1 MFQPLCRVRYCSVRA
16 MTSSTGAR
24 RCEACSNRRSIKP
37 SNPSASYLNKYRRKL
52 RSHIP
57 NIRAASNCVSRP
69 AFQPSYVSSNLIL
82 RFSCST
88 SVRLIWHPLRSTMT
102 TGQMSRYRTGQIMNS
117 QHSRFSFSQRT
128 AANGRIAFRMGGL
141 VVLGIIRFENR
152 VSMDQKNQQT

>member
-1 MFQPLCRVRYCSVRA
+1 MIADIATYSDLDLDVMAAMPICRVRYCSVRA

-37 SNPSASYLNKYRRKL
+37 SNPSVSYLNKYRRKL

-88 SVRLIWHPLRSTMT
+88 SVRLIWHPLRGTMT

-117 QHSRFSFSQRT
+117 QHPCMYVLQS
-128 AANGRIAFRMGGL
+128 IAPDDIVM
-141 VVLGIIRFENR
+141 
-152 VSMDQKNQQT
+152 S